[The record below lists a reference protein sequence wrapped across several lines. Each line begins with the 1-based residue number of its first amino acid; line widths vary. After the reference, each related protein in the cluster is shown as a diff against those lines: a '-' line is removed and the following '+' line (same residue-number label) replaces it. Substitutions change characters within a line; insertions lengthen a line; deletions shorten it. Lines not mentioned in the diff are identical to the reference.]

1 MSDKKRILILCTGN
15 SARSQMAEGLLRHYA
30 GDRFEVFSAG
40 TRPSIVRPEAISVMR
55 EIGLYISEHRSK
67 SVEEFIGEPLDF
79 VITVCDNAKDGCPA
93 FPGDVQRLRWPFD
106 DPATVQGPA
115 EVRNAAFR
123 RIRDQRYGRIVVF
136 LDGSESLK

>member
-1 MSDKKRILILCTGN
+1 MSDKKRVLILCTAN
-15 SARSQMAEGLLRHYA
+15 SARSEMAEGLLRHYA

-79 VITVCDNAKDGCPA
+79 VITVCDSAKDACPA
-93 FPGDVQRLRWPFD
+93 FPGDVKRLHWPIE

-123 RIRDQRYGRIVVF
+123 RIRDQLYGRIVVF
-136 LDGSESLK
+136 LDGN